1 MKSNEQSNGAKS
13 LSAET
18 QKLHSCNCPPGR
30 MLLYAVT
37 DRAWLNG
44 RSLYSDVQKALK
56 GGATMIQLREK
67 DLDYQQFLNE
77 AVSLKELCSQYN
89 VPLIINDNIDI
100 ALACDADGVHLGQR
114 DATAREARLKL
125 GENKI
130 IGISAQTVE
139 QAISAQQNGADYLG
153 VGAVFTTS
161 TKKDADFVSYDVL
174 KSICASVAIPVCAIG
189 GIYKH
194 NIMQL
199 AGSGV
204 DGVALVSAVF
214 AAQDI
219 EKECNEMLLFSQ
231 RMVMA

>member
-1 MKSNEQSNGAKS
+1 MKSDEQGNKAQS

-18 QKLHSCNCPPGR
+18 QKVHSCNCPPDR

-44 RSLYSDVQKALK
+44 RSLYSDVQEALK

-67 DLDYQQFLNE
+67 DLDYGQFLTE
-77 AVSLKELCSQYN
+77 AIELKELCAQYN

-100 ALACDADGVHLGQR
+100 ALACNADGVHLGQS
-114 DATAREARLKL
+114 DLAASEARLRL

-139 QAISAQQNGADYLG
+139 QAISAQQDGADYLG

-174 KSICASVAIPVCAIG
+174 KDICASVAIPVCAIG

-199 AGSGV
+199 AGSGI
-204 DGVALVSAVF
+204 DGVALVSAIF
-214 AAQDI
+214 AAKDI
-219 EKECNEMLLFSQ
+219 EKECNELLSLSK
-231 RMVMA
+231 RMVRA